1 MLNKAFFAAWLICG
15 MSLETFFDGGA
26 PVVIVSAL
34 VCVACAAAMGRK
46 EE

>member
-1 MLNKAFFAAWLICG
+1 MPIVFCISWLICG

-34 VCVACAAAMGRK
+34 VCVACAAAMRQK
-46 EE
+46 